1 MRDESKK
8 PIERVEHALKKFG
21 RLSDSEV
28 VTPTETVYNV
38 IDMLPEEAISET
50 AKILDIASKEGEFAC
65 GLYKK
70 FGEKVKNNIISLP
83 TSSLTYEFTRK
94 VYRLLD
100 MPIENVIDSFTSY
113 DIIETD
119 NI

>member
-1 MRDESKK
+1 
-8 PIERVEHALKKFG
+8 
-21 RLSDSEV
+21 
-28 VTPTETVYNV
+28 
-38 IDMLPEEAISET
+38 MLPEEAISET

-70 FGEKVKNNIISLP
+70 FGEKIKNNIISFP

-113 DIIETD
+113 DIIKTD
-119 NI
+119 NIY